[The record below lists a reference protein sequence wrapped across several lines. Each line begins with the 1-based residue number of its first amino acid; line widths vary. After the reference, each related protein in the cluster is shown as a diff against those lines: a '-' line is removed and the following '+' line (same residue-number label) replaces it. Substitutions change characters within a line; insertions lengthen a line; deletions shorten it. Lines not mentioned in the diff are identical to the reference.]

1 MVQVYKLAKVQK
13 LSLFIVF
20 QSSDKVALC
29 GCIPVMGVVGVY
41 LQTETVWRLR
51 KWEMKGNHSLAC
63 PVGLIFLILAS
74 HGARTAYVQVICV
87 YAEYVYKRNDNTI
100 GVEQKRD
107 LTGIRY

>member
-51 KWEMKGNHSLAC
+51 KWEMKGKHSLAC
-63 PVGLIFLILAS
+63 PIGLIFLILAS
-74 HGARTAYVQVICV
+74 RGAHTAYVQVVCV
-87 YAEYVYKRNDNTI
+87 YAEYVYRPYNNTI
-100 GVEQKRD
+100 GVDQERD